1 MCIYTK
7 HLEMAKKITYSEYK
21 DALKTVGAYSKQ
33 QTTKVVRIGAKKTVS
48 GAKKISSSV
57 LNRLKKMVK

>member
-1 MCIYTK
+1 MCIYRK
-7 HLEMAKKITYSEYK
+7 KLEMAKKITYSEYK

-33 QTTKVVRIGAKKTVS
+33 QSVKVVRVGAKKTVV

>member
-1 MCIYTK
+1 MCIYRK
-7 HLEMAKKITYSEYK
+7 NLEMAKKITYSEYK

-33 QTTKVVRIGAKKTVS
+33 QSVKVVRVGAKKTVA

>member
-1 MCIYTK
+1 MCIYRK

-33 QTTKVVRIGAKKTVS
+33 QSVKVVRVGAKKTVA
-48 GAKKISSSV
+48 GAKKISASV
-57 LNRLKKMVK
+57 LNKLKKIVK

>member
-1 MCIYTK
+1 
-7 HLEMAKKITYSEYK
+7 MAKKITYSEYK

-33 QTTKVVRIGAKKTVS
+33 QSVKAVRVGAKKTVS

-57 LNRLKKMVK
+57 LKRLKKLVK

>member
-1 MCIYTK
+1 MCIYRK
-7 HLEMAKKITYSEYK
+7 QLEMAKKITYSEYK

-33 QTTKVVRIGAKKTVS
+33 QTTKAVRVGAKKTVA

-57 LNRLKKMVK
+57 MNRLKKMVK

>member
-1 MCIYTK
+1 
-7 HLEMAKKITYSEYK
+7 MAKKITYSEYK

-33 QTTKVVRIGAKKTVS
+33 QTTKAVRVGAKKTVA

-57 LNRLKKMVK
+57 MNRLKKMVK

>member
-1 MCIYTK
+1 
-7 HLEMAKKITYSEYK
+7 MAKKITYSEYK

-33 QTTKVVRIGAKKTVS
+33 QSVKVVRVGAKKTVA

>member
-1 MCIYTK
+1 MCIYRK

>member
-1 MCIYTK
+1 
-7 HLEMAKKITYSEYK
+7 MAKKITYSEYK

-33 QTTKVVRIGAKKTVS
+33 QTTKVVAKKTVS